1 MGRREDLAALTRGI
15 AVAGNYNRECTLDA
29 GKRFRVMQNAF
40 GIAAVRSAD
49 EQNDIRLGIFDLGSV
64 IFRHF
69 EGIDLDNLR
78 AGAERSHFC
87 RLGGQLRDESAC
99 DHFEA
104 AGSR

>member
-15 AVAGNYNRECTLDA
+15 AVAGNHDRKRALDA

-49 EQNDIRLGIFDLGSV
+49 EQNDIRLGIFDLGGV

-69 EGIDLDNLR
+69 EGINLDDLC
-78 AGAERSHFC
+78 ACAERSHFC
-87 RLGGQLRDESAC
+87 CFSGQLRDEPAC
-99 DHFEA
+99 DHL
-104 AGSR
+104 